1 MEEGIRALVFDAGLS
16 EETLLVGTEGKFCII
31 PDRNQDMKG
40 VVNLDAEINTLSRW
54 DDEQRE

>member
-16 EETLLVGTEGKFCII
+16 AETCII

-40 VVNLDAEINTLSRW
+40 VVNLDAEINMSMG
-54 DDEQRE
+54 